1 MLRCGNLSYGYTFKG
16 RSLSLPGEAIAA
28 VNRTVFSG
36 LEGNLRLAAA
46 TGADGREHFSLV
58 CAAIFSGLTAGLAS
72 LGLIRKA
79 LFRVEFLFAGGEDKL
94 AAAIFANENFVLGHG
109 IEYLLL
115 RKLVPD
121 RFCPAL
127 SSLYR
132 YKVILSTLFC
142 DAYTKIK
149 CQFRADFYK

>member
-1 MLRCGNLSYGYTFKG
+1 VKTAKLKSCAGKGHKKRRQLKAACVLFHGIITQNMLRCGNLSYGYTFKG

-94 AAAIFANENFVLGHG
+94 AAALFACQCLVLGHG
-109 IEYLLL
+109 IEYLL
-115 RKLVPD
+115 
-121 RFCPAL
+121 
-127 SSLYR
+127 
-132 YKVILSTLFC
+132 
-142 DAYTKIK
+142 IK
-149 CQFRADFYK
+149 N